1 MYVCHC
7 MSVTV
12 HVFVSEGLCAEGWC
26 KGGNSS
32 CGADVHIASRASW
45 MATVV
50 RVTGKRVGGLSYAL
64 QSSEWL
70 EFNMVEKTSSC
81 RLTGNNVS
89 FLLLV
94 SISITLTLSSWD
106 MNYCPSVN
114 TAEISIVLN
123 VLLWCKSLKTKN
135 KQANWNIFHT
145 VIQLIKNIIHNLL
158 KERNNLD
165 SLEGMI
171 DLKWKCYDWSID
183 LLSDASALFK
193 SRHAASPRGPWSS
206 GFRATHRSIH
216 LQCGYQ
222 DTERQDEPASSV
234 LLDICPI
241 GRRSRCL
248 VKNVVT
254 ERLFTSL
261 TLASPGILF
270 SDET

>member
-1 MYVCHC
+1 MQI
-7 MSVTV
+7 
-12 HVFVSEGLCAEGWC
+12 F
-26 KGGNSS
+26 
-32 CGADVHIASRASW
+32 
-45 MATVV
+45 
-50 RVTGKRVGGLSYAL
+50 
-64 QSSEWL
+64 
-70 EFNMVEKTSSC
+70 
-81 RLTGNNVS
+81 
-89 FLLLV
+89 
-94 SISITLTLSSWD
+94 
-106 MNYCPSVN
+106 
-114 TAEISIVLN
+114 
-123 VLLWCKSLKTKN
+123 KN
-135 KQANWNIFHT
+135 WKKKQANWNIFHT

-183 LLSDASALFK
+183 LLSGASALFK

-206 GFRATHRSIH
+206 GFRGTHRSIH

-248 VKNVVT
+248 VKHLVT

-270 SDET
+270 SDEMWHVCDIQLTKDRWGNDCCFCMLDSDIRVYKWEHAHVPKRT